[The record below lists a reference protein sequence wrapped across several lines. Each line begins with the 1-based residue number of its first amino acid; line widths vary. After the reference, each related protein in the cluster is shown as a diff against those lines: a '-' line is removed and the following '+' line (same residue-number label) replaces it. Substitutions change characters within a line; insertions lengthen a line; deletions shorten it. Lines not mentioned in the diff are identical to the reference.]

1 MKTGEREKIKWNHL
15 SREGCYV
22 KGQLIRKK
30 RKNRKK
36 RVKTGEKRENNK
48 QAKDQNITHSKEKMK
63 QENKRHI

>member
-22 KGQLIRKK
+22 KGQLI

-63 QENKRHI
+63 QKNKRHI